1 MKTEDKKIIMDRR
14 MITKLLRKV
23 GLSYYSYVD
32 SLVDYLIA
40 NPEHPFVKKLCTI
53 NTIQS
58 NLNAQVYKLHLDIL
72 WEKERSQ

>member
-1 MKTEDKKIIMDRR
+1 

-32 SLVDYLIA
+32 TLVDFLVA

-53 NTIQS
+53 NKIQS
-58 NLNAQVYKLHLDIL
+58 SLNSQVYKLHLDIL
-72 WEKERSQ
+72 WNEERAK